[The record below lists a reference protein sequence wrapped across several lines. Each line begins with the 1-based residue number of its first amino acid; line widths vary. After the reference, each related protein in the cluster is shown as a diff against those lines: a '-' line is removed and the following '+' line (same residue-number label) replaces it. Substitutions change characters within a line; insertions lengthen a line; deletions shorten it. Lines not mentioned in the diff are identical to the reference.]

1 MSEERRSPE
10 VAGQSPGVQQ
20 SGEARQSPEA
30 PPPTL
35 ARQSRRALGRLLTRL
50 SAASVDES
58 IGLVADVDARAARIG
73 VTGPPGAGKSTLI
86 SRLAKRR
93 LQGCREKG
101 GVAVLAVD
109 PSSPLTHGA
118 LLGDRIRMDAVVDE
132 PDLFIRSLSSRASS
146 DGLADNIADL
156 LAALDQHGFCE
167 VLLETVGVGQAEH
180 AIRHL
185 VDTVVLVLQPDS
197 GDAIQAMKAGVL
209 EVADIYVVNKADLPA
224 ARKTAAEIRA
234 IQHHQRATRWTW
246 ATRPVIEV
254 AYNREDGIA
263 ALDAAVSEHLA
274 WVAEHRSATEVRN
287 RRLHYHLQSLIT
299 RRVSELLESDSVPLD
314 ESNLRGSFDAL
325 LRALQK

>member
-1 MSEERRSPE
+1 MSEMRRSSEAAGLSPE
-10 VAGQSPGVQQ
+10 AQQ
-20 SGEARQSPEA
+20 SGEALR
-30 PPPTL
+30 PTQ

-50 SAASVDES
+50 SAASVSES
-58 IGLVADVDARAARIG
+58 LALVADAGAQAARIG
-73 VTGPPGAGKSTLI
+73 VTGSPGAGKSTLI

-93 LQGCREKG
+93 LPGCREKG

-118 LLGDRIRMDAVVDE
+118 LLGDRIRMDAVANA

-156 LAALDQHGFCE
+156 LAALDQQGFCE

-197 GDAIQAMKAGVL
+197 GDAIQAMKAGLL

-234 IQHHQRATRWTW
+234 IQNHQRATRWTW

-254 AYNREDGIA
+254 AYNREDGID

-274 WVAEHRSATEVRN
+274 WVAAHRSAAEVRN
-287 RRLHYHLQSLIT
+287 RRRHYHLQSLVA
-299 RRVSELLESDSVPLD
+299 RRVSELLDSDSGPLND
-314 ESNLRGSFDAL
+314 SNLRESFDAL
-325 LRALQK
+325 LRAMQK